1 MRTNVSLAH
10 DQHSKVP
17 LVDEGMTLTVAV
29 SKDGIPFKEPP
40 VPLPLVPKP
49 PPPPST
55 PPWKPPPPSKDGS
68 NPQPKGSSGS

>member
-1 MRTNVSLAH
+1 MRINISLAH

-17 LVDEGMTLTVAV
+17 LVDEGMTLTMAV
-29 SKDGIPFKEPP
+29 TKEGVPFKQPP
-40 VPLPLVPKP
+40 APMVPKP